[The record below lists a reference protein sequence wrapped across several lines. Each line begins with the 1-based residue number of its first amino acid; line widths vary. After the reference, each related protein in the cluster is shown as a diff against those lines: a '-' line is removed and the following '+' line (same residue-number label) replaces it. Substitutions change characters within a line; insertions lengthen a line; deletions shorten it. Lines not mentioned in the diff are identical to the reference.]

1 MDDECRGAW
10 TLVYKLWFIFIPV
23 LTVFVFTEES
33 TVLASDIASLGD
45 SEPDL
50 IGHKPARRNLH
61 DVAKESTVLV
71 SDITLLGDSETELIN
86 HKPARRKLDDVDS
99 SISIDCGIPEDFHY
113 ADVKTELHYASD
125 AGFIDTGLNK
135 NISLQYQSETLQ
147 RSLMN
152 VRSFPQGKRNCYTI
166 KPAEGKDTVYLIR
179 ASFMYGNYDDRDQL
193 PEFELYVGV
202 NSWDSVKFDNAS
214 HIVMKEIIHVPL
226 MDSVYVCLLN
236 TGSGTPFI
244 SALELRHFH
253 DSSYRTQSRS
263 LLLYKRLDVGS
274 TGEMVRYKDDSYDRI
289 WFPYNMP
296 NCVPFDT
303 PLPIDS
309 LGESDYKLPSR
320 VMKTAVKP
328 LNDRDSLDFDFE
340 TGDSTLEFYV
350 YMHFA
355 ELEKLQEN
363 QSREFDIQINGLPWK
378 NSVVPN
384 YLNSTTIDTRKLVR
398 GTKLSFSISKTSD
411 SSLPPILNAMEMYIV
426 KDSLQAPTD
435 QGDVDAIIKIKSRY
449 AVDKTWQGDPCA
461 PRTCWDGLN
470 CTYTGYDP
478 PRIISLD
485 LSSRGLLGNIDP
497 SFADLRE
504 LQYLDL
510 SNNSLTGQ
518 LPDFLSELPLLR
530 FLNLTGNKLS
540 GSIPSGLMGRKNTGS
555 LDLRVDK
562 NPDFCQSPPCKK
574 EKNFVVPLVAATVS
588 FLAILLA
595 LVVYWRFKRKQPD
608 VKLVVKSHDEEGSL
622 ESNNRHFTYSEVVS
636 ITNNF
641 QTVIGKG
648 GFGTVYHGYLAD
660 GTQVAVKMLSTSS
673 NQGSKQFRTEAQF
686 LMRVHHRN
694 LASFVGYCNE
704 GTNIGL
710 IYEYMANGS
719 LQQHLSDKTK
729 NALSWKERLQ
739 IAVDVAHGLEYL
751 HYGCK
756 PPIIHRDVKSA
767 NILLNEDLQ
776 AKIADFGFSRDFPLE
791 NESHL
796 STAVVG
802 TFGYLDPEYFSSNRL
817 TEKSDV
823 YSFGIVLLELITG
836 RPAILRSHE
845 NTHIVDWVSP
855 NLARGDI
862 RSIVDPR
869 LQGSFDTNS
878 VWKALETAM
887 ACLPSISIQRPT
899 MTQVLIELKECSTIE
914 IAHDETWRMEG
925 NTFETNSVD
934 PEIEMGPQAR

>member
-1 MDDECRGAW
+1 MSLHKISTNQNKFAVRKNFFLGVYSQKGEC
-10 TLVYKLWFIFIPV
+10 I
-23 LTVFVFTEES
+23 EES

-50 IGHKPARRNLH
+50 IGHKSARRNLH

-71 SDITLLGDSETELIN
+71 SDITLLGYSETELIN
-86 HKPARRKLDDVDS
+86 HKPARRKLDDVDRIE
-99 SISIDCGIPEDFHY
+99 SI
-113 ADVKTELHYASD
+113 
-125 AGFIDTGLNK
+125 GLF
-135 NISLQYQSETLQ
+135 ET
-147 RSLMN
+147 RP
-152 VRSFPQGKRNCYTI
+152 VC
-166 KPAEGKDTVYLIR
+166 
-179 ASFMYGNYDDRDQL
+179 
-193 PEFELYVGV
+193 
-202 NSWDSVKFDNAS
+202 
-214 HIVMKEIIHVPL
+214 IVIAMRL
-226 MDSVYVCLLN
+226 AF
-236 TGSGTPFI
+236 GPF
-244 SALELRHFH
+244 
-253 DSSYRTQSRS
+253 
-263 LLLYKRLDVGS
+263 
-274 TGEMVRYKDDSYDRI
+274 RYKDDSYDRI

-398 GTKLSFSISKTSD
+398 GTKLSFSISKTPD
-411 SSLPPILNAMEMYIV
+411 SSLPPILDAMEMYIV

-530 FLNLTGNKLS
+530 FLNLTGNK
-540 GSIPSGLMGRKNTGS
+540 
-555 LDLRVDK
+555 
-562 NPDFCQSPPCKK
+562 
-574 EKNFVVPLVAATVS
+574 
-588 FLAILLA
+588 
-595 LVVYWRFKRKQPD
+595 
-608 VKLVVKSHDEEGSL
+608 
-622 ESNNRHFTYSEVVS
+622 
-636 ITNNF
+636 
-641 QTVIGKG
+641 
-648 GFGTVYHGYLAD
+648 
-660 GTQVAVKMLSTSS
+660 
-673 NQGSKQFRTEAQF
+673 
-686 LMRVHHRN
+686 
-694 LASFVGYCNE
+694 
-704 GTNIGL
+704 
-710 IYEYMANGS
+710 
-719 LQQHLSDKTK
+719 LSDKTK

-862 RSIVDPR
+862 RSIFDPR
-869 LQGSFDTNS
+869 LQGNFDTNS